1 MRDINRIDVVLK
13 ELGDLW
19 KKQPD
24 MRLGQ
29 LLLNLDLSLENS
41 HVMWN
46 MEEDAWLELIRKKNE
61 EW

>member
-41 HVMWN
+41 HVMWS